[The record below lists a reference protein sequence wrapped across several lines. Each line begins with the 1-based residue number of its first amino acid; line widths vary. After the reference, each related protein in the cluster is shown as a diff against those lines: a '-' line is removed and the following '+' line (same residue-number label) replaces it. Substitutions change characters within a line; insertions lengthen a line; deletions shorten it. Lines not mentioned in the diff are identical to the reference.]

1 MQLIL
6 AIMIKTYLADLFRP
20 DFPCGQLGTKVS
32 RTYVKIDLVYKLE
45 GVVEK
50 QLFAGPVVEPAPTCP
65 R

>member
-1 MQLIL
+1 MHLIL

-32 RTYVKIDLVYKLE
+32 RTNVKIDLVYKLE
-45 GVVEK
+45 GIVEE
-50 QLFAGPVVEPAPTCP
+50 QLFAGPVVEATPTFP